1 MLDSQIDPEDYNE
14 ELEGLSKEEIDELIR
29 QAETERKEYYI

>member
-1 MLDSQIDPEDYNE
+1 MLDSQIDPEEVNE

-29 QAETERKEYYI
+29 QAETERQEYYI